1 MTMLN
6 RLVIFGL
13 ALLLCSCESDVLY
26 ETNKRIES
34 GVWNLNDAAHFEFET
49 TDTSRLHNFYITL
62 RNREDY
68 PYSNIYFFVEME
80 FPNGKKSIDTVEC
93 QLADEQGKW
102 LGNPTSNLY
111 DNRFLY
117 QQGKQFPL
125 AGRYKIDVR
134 HGMRTTALQG
144 ITDVGFRLSYT
155 RQ

>member
-1 MTMLN
+1 MTLMN
-6 RLVIFGL
+6 RIFVFGL
-13 ALLLCSCESDVLY
+13 ILLLCSCESDVLY
-26 ETNKRIES
+26 EANKRIDG
-34 GVWNLNDAAHFEFET
+34 GVWKVNDVAHFEFET
-49 TDTSRLHNFYITL
+49 ADTSKLHNFYISL

-68 PYSNIYFFVEME
+68 PFSNIYFFVEME

-102 LGNPTSNLY
+102 LGNTSANLY

-125 AGRYKIDVR
+125 AGRYKIDIR
-134 HGMRTTALQG
+134 HGMRTPELQG

-155 RQ
+155 RR

>member
-1 MTMLN
+1 MTLMN
-6 RLVIFGL
+6 RIFVFGL
-13 ALLLCSCESDVLY
+13 ILLLCSCESDVLY
-26 ETNKRIES
+26 EANKRIDG
-34 GVWNLNDAAHFEFET
+34 GVWKVNDVVHFEFET
-49 TDTSRLHNFYITL
+49 ADTSKLHNFYISL

-68 PYSNIYFFVEME
+68 PFSNIYFFVEME

-102 LGNPTSNLY
+102 LGNTSANLY

-125 AGRYKIDVR
+125 AGRYKIDIR
-134 HGMRTTALQG
+134 HGMRTPELQG

-155 RQ
+155 RR

>member
-1 MTMLN
+1 MTLMN
-6 RLVIFGL
+6 RIFVFGL
-13 ALLLCSCESDVLY
+13 ILLLCSCESDVLY
-26 ETNKRIES
+26 EANKRIDG
-34 GVWNLNDAAHFEFET
+34 GVWKVNDVAHFEFET
-49 TDTSRLHNFYITL
+49 ADTSKLHNFYISL

-68 PYSNIYFFVEME
+68 PFSNIYFFVEME

-102 LGNPTSNLY
+102 LGNSSANLY

-125 AGRYKIDVR
+125 AGRYKIDIR
-134 HGMRTTALQG
+134 HGMRTPELQG

-155 RQ
+155 RR

>member
-1 MTMLN
+1 MTLMN
-6 RLVIFGL
+6 RIFVFGL
-13 ALLLCSCESDVLY
+13 ILLLCSCESDVLY
-26 ETNKRIES
+26 QANKRIDG
-34 GVWNLNDAAHFEFET
+34 GVWKVNDVAHFEFET
-49 TDTSRLHNFYITL
+49 ADTSKLHNFYISL

-68 PYSNIYFFVEME
+68 PFSNIYFFVEME

-102 LGNPTSNLY
+102 LGNSSANLY

-125 AGRYKIDVR
+125 AGRYKIDIR
-134 HGMRTTALQG
+134 HGMRTPELQG

-155 RQ
+155 RR